1 MTYKCVFSDI
11 DGTLLNSK
19 HQISEKT
26 KKKVQQLAI
35 QNIPFVLVSARMPK
49 GMHYFLDELQI
60 KAPMVSYSGGLILDE
75 NQKVIYSKGFSV
87 EMAKRLYKYI
97 KYYYQIPVSFYV
109 ENHWMVDE
117 IDEGIEEESII
128 TGVKPEK
135 LDLNGIKKV
144 HKLLVIAEAG
154 IVDRLEMSLKE
165 KFSDLKIY
173 KSKDTYLE
181 IMDQFHIS
189 RDTARRDIVRLV
201 SENLAVRTHGG
212 ITLNDVHQIGN
223 YQTRKQENEEIKNEI
238 GKTAVSLIENNKVI
252 FFDTSTTVAALCQ
265 YVESDIEAYSHSL
278 DNIEILSNHCL
289 CQMIGGTYFK
299 KNRYM
304 YGSQTLNM
312 IDQIYFDLAYVAAA
326 AVMEDG
332 VYVEEFED
340 AMIKKKVAS
349 RSQKVCL
356 VVDHSKFNKKSSYK
370 ALAFQDIDVLV
381 VDWLPDTYREKIEQA
396 GCQIIY
402 TKEK

>member
-1 MTYKCVFSDI
+1 MAYKCVFTDI

-49 GMHYFLDELQI
+49 GMYYFLDELQI

-87 EMAKRLYKYI
+87 KMAKRLYKYI
-97 KYYYQIPVSFYV
+97 KYYYQIPVNFYV

-332 VYVEEFED
+332 IYVEEFED

>member
-1 MTYKCVFSDI
+1 MLEFFIFSVSLYSSA

-26 KKKVQQLAI
+26 KKKVRQLAI

-128 TGVKPEK
+128 TGLKPKK

-165 KFSDLKIY
+165 KFSGLKIY

-223 YQTRKQENEEIKNEI
+223 YQTRK
-238 GKTAVSLIENNKVI
+238 
-252 FFDTSTTVAALCQ
+252 
-265 YVESDIEAYSHSL
+265 
-278 DNIEILSNHCL
+278 
-289 CQMIGGTYFK
+289 
-299 KNRYM
+299 
-304 YGSQTLNM
+304 
-312 IDQIYFDLAYVAAA
+312 
-326 AVMEDG
+326 
-332 VYVEEFED
+332 
-340 AMIKKKVAS
+340 
-349 RSQKVCL
+349 
-356 VVDHSKFNKKSSYK
+356 
-370 ALAFQDIDVLV
+370 
-381 VDWLPDTYREKIEQA
+381 
-396 GCQIIY
+396 
-402 TKEK
+402 

>member
-128 TGVKPEK
+128 TGLKPEK
-135 LDLNGIKKV
+135 LDLNGVKKV

>member
-87 EMAKRLYKYI
+87 EMSKRLYKYI

-128 TGVKPEK
+128 TGLKPEK
-135 LDLNGIKKV
+135 LDLNGVKKV

-165 KFSDLKIY
+165 KFSGLKIY

-181 IMDQFHIS
+181 IMDESVSKSSAIQFLCDKMKIGLHQTVSFGDNYNDLDMLLLTGKGFAMANGAQGVLESIPTHTLS
-189 RDTARRDIVRLV
+189 NDEDGIVY
-201 SENLAVRTHGG
+201 A
-212 ITLNDVHQIGN
+212 
-223 YQTRKQENEEIKNEI
+223 
-238 GKTAVSLIENNKVI
+238 
-252 FFDTSTTVAALCQ
+252 
-265 YVESDIEAYSHSL
+265 L
-278 DNIEILSNHCL
+278 DN
-289 CQMIGGTYFK
+289 
-299 KNRYM
+299 
-304 YGSQTLNM
+304 
-312 IDQIYFDLAYVAAA
+312 
-326 AVMEDG
+326 
-332 VYVEEFED
+332 
-340 AMIKKKVAS
+340 
-349 RSQKVCL
+349 L
-356 VVDHSKFNKKSSYK
+356 VG
-370 ALAFQDIDVLV
+370 
-381 VDWLPDTYREKIEQA
+381 E
-396 GCQIIY
+396 
-402 TKEK
+402 

>member
-87 EMAKRLYKYI
+87 EMAKRFYKYI

-128 TGVKPEK
+128 TGLKPEK
-135 LDLNGIKKV
+135 LDLNGVKKV

-165 KFSDLKIY
+165 KFSGLKIY

-181 IMDQFHIS
+181 IMDESVSKSNAIQFLCDKMKIGLHQTVSFGDNYNDLDMLLLTGKGFAMANGAQGVLESIPTHTLS
-189 RDTARRDIVRLV
+189 NDEDGIVY
-201 SENLAVRTHGG
+201 A
-212 ITLNDVHQIGN
+212 
-223 YQTRKQENEEIKNEI
+223 
-238 GKTAVSLIENNKVI
+238 
-252 FFDTSTTVAALCQ
+252 
-265 YVESDIEAYSHSL
+265 L
-278 DNIEILSNHCL
+278 DN
-289 CQMIGGTYFK
+289 
-299 KNRYM
+299 
-304 YGSQTLNM
+304 
-312 IDQIYFDLAYVAAA
+312 
-326 AVMEDG
+326 
-332 VYVEEFED
+332 
-340 AMIKKKVAS
+340 
-349 RSQKVCL
+349 L
-356 VVDHSKFNKKSSYK
+356 VG
-370 ALAFQDIDVLV
+370 
-381 VDWLPDTYREKIEQA
+381 E
-396 GCQIIY
+396 
-402 TKEK
+402 

>member
-1 MTYKCVFSDI
+1 MAYKCVFTDI

-49 GMHYFLDELQI
+49 GMYYFLDELQI

-87 EMAKRLYKYI
+87 KMAKRLYKYI
-97 KYYYQIPVSFYV
+97 KYYYQIPVNFYV

>member
-60 KAPMVSYSGGLILDE
+60 KAPMVSY
-75 NQKVIYSKGFSV
+75 
-87 EMAKRLYKYI
+87 KYI

-128 TGVKPEK
+128 TGLKPEK

-165 KFSDLKIY
+165 KFSGLKIY

-181 IMDQFHIS
+181 IMDESVSKSSAIQFLCDKMKIGLHQTVSFGDNYNDLDMLLLTGKGFAMANGAQGVLESIPTHTLS
-189 RDTARRDIVRLV
+189 NDEDGIVY
-201 SENLAVRTHGG
+201 A
-212 ITLNDVHQIGN
+212 
-223 YQTRKQENEEIKNEI
+223 
-238 GKTAVSLIENNKVI
+238 
-252 FFDTSTTVAALCQ
+252 
-265 YVESDIEAYSHSL
+265 L
-278 DNIEILSNHCL
+278 DN
-289 CQMIGGTYFK
+289 
-299 KNRYM
+299 
-304 YGSQTLNM
+304 
-312 IDQIYFDLAYVAAA
+312 
-326 AVMEDG
+326 
-332 VYVEEFED
+332 
-340 AMIKKKVAS
+340 
-349 RSQKVCL
+349 L
-356 VVDHSKFNKKSSYK
+356 VG
-370 ALAFQDIDVLV
+370 
-381 VDWLPDTYREKIEQA
+381 E
-396 GCQIIY
+396 
-402 TKEK
+402 

>member
-87 EMAKRLYKYI
+87 EMVKRLYEYI
-97 KYYYQIPVSFYV
+97 KYYYQIPVNFYV

-128 TGVKPEK
+128 TGLKPEK

-165 KFSDLKIY
+165 KFSGLKIY

-181 IMDQFHIS
+181 IMDESVSKSSAIQFLCDKMKIGLHQTVSFGDNYNDLDMLLLTGKGFAMANGAQGVLESIPTHTLS
-189 RDTARRDIVRLV
+189 NDEDGIVY
-201 SENLAVRTHGG
+201 A
-212 ITLNDVHQIGN
+212 
-223 YQTRKQENEEIKNEI
+223 
-238 GKTAVSLIENNKVI
+238 
-252 FFDTSTTVAALCQ
+252 
-265 YVESDIEAYSHSL
+265 L
-278 DNIEILSNHCL
+278 DN
-289 CQMIGGTYFK
+289 
-299 KNRYM
+299 
-304 YGSQTLNM
+304 
-312 IDQIYFDLAYVAAA
+312 
-326 AVMEDG
+326 
-332 VYVEEFED
+332 
-340 AMIKKKVAS
+340 
-349 RSQKVCL
+349 L
-356 VVDHSKFNKKSSYK
+356 VG
-370 ALAFQDIDVLV
+370 
-381 VDWLPDTYREKIEQA
+381 E
-396 GCQIIY
+396 
-402 TKEK
+402 

>member
-1 MTYKCVFSDI
+1 MSNCI
-11 DGTLLNSK
+11 IA
-19 HQISEKT
+19 Q
-26 KKKVQQLAI
+26 
-35 QNIPFVLVSARMPK
+35 
-49 GMHYFLDELQI
+49 
-60 KAPMVSYSGGLILDE
+60 SGGPTSVINSSVVGLLE
-75 NQKVIYSKGFSV
+75 ANKTLGSFNKVFAG
-87 EMAKRLYKYI
+87 
-97 KYYYQIPVSFYV
+97 
-109 ENHWMVDE
+109 
-117 IDEGIEEESII
+117 
-128 TGVKPEK
+128 
-135 LDLNGIKKV
+135 LNGIEGILNGNIIELSSISQEEINNFKYTPSSGLGSCRYKMKKLEESTEEYD
-144 HKLLVIAEAG
+144 KLLEI
-154 IVDRLEMSLKE
+154 LKA
-165 KFSDLKIY
+165 KK
-173 KSKDTYLE
+173 TMTNQE

-201 SENLAVRTHGG
+201 NENLAVRTHGG
-212 ITLNDVHQIGN
+212 ITLNDVHQIGS

-238 GKTAVSLIENNKVI
+238 GKIAVSLSENNKVI

-265 YVESDIEAYSHSL
+265 YVEGNIEAYTHSL

-332 VYVEEFED
+332 IYVEEFED

-381 VDWLPDTYREKIEQA
+381 VDWLPDTYREKIEKA
-396 GCQIIY
+396 ECQIIY